1 MFEPSR
7 SDMLAKLLPVSDHV
21 TDLSLPSHPPS
32 SPARSMLQPLMTIE
46 EFLDKRPDLPESG
59 QWTELRD
66 GAPVSFDPPGVDH
79 GTVIL
84 NLSKLLSE
92 YVHQSDQG
100 YAAFDV
106 GVVLHRSPD
115 FVVFPSV
122 SYFLEGPRFAESD
135 NAVATRPPAFVV
147 EILSTPDRQREFAA
161 RAGRYLE
168 AGIPLVWGIVP
179 TNQTVDVLTQTG
191 PARRALRTDHLTA
204 APVLPEFGVAV
215 ASLFVEPD
223 WYSRPAPRKE

>member
-1 MFEPSR
+1 
-7 SDMLAKLLPVSDHV
+7 
-21 TDLSLPSHPPS
+21 
-32 SPARSMLQPLMTIE
+32 MLQPLMTLE
-46 EFLDKRPDLPESG
+46 EFLEQRPELPESG

-66 GAPVSFDPPGVDH
+66 GTPVSFDPPGVEH

-92 YVHQSDQG
+92 YVHQSNQG
-100 YAAFDV
+100 YAVFDV

-122 SYFLEGPRFAESD
+122 SYFLDGPRFAESD

-168 AGIPLVWGIVP
+168 AGIPLVWGIIP
-179 TNQTVDVLTQTG
+179 TNQTVEVLTQTG

-204 APVLPEFGVAV
+204 DPVLPEFGVAV
-215 ASLFVEPD
+215 ASLFVEPE
-223 WYSRPAPRKE
+223 WYSRPAPAPRKE

>member
-21 TDLSLPSHPPS
+21 TDLSLSSHPPR
-32 SPARSMLQPLMTIE
+32 SPARPMLQPLMTIE
-46 EFLDKRPDLPESG
+46 EFLEKRPDLPESG

-106 GVVLHRSPD
+106 GVVLQRSPD

-135 NAVATRPPAFVV
+135 NAVATRPP
-147 EILSTPDRQREFAA
+147 LSSSKFSPRRTGNGNLPRVPAA
-161 RAGRYLE
+161 TWR
-168 AGIPLVWGIVP
+168 
-179 TNQTVDVLTQTG
+179 
-191 PARRALRTDHLTA
+191 
-204 APVLPEFGVAV
+204 PEFHSSGE
-215 ASLFVEPD
+215 SSPPTRRSTF
-223 WYSRPAPRKE
+223 